1 MPLTKITNKSYLNE
15 LVGLAP
21 VILGEYLAT
30 LETATHSKPGGVT
43 GWKLTEVM
51 RNRGL
56 LPNASQIPT
65 LKTFIEGLPVGVY
78 PIMAAISSV
87 RGTKLTDGAIHS
99 ESYPETMH
107 RYHIPLHACVN
118 AVIHIEEDDTGWQD
132 YTWEDGFAYEF
143 ENPQNNHYLSHND
156 IADDRIVII
165 LDVFEGVEPTVDETS
180 VCDNIIQSFIAVT

>member
-65 LKTFIEGLPVGVY
+65 LKTFIEGLPVGIY

-87 RGTKLTDGAIHS
+87 RGTKLTDGTIHS
-99 ESYPETMH
+99 EAYPETMH

>member
-65 LKTFIEGLPVGVY
+65 LKTFIEGLPVGIY

-87 RGTKLTDGAIHS
+87 RGTKLTDGTIHS
-99 ESYPETMH
+99 EAYPETMH

-143 ENPQNNHYLSHND
+143 ENPQNTHYLSHND